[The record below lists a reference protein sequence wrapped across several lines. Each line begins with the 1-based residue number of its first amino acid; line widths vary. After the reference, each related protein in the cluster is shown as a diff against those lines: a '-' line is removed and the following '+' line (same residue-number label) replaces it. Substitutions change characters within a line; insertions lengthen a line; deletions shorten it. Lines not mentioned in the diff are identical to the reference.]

1 MNRIKELRTERGMKQ
16 ADLAELLHIGRT
28 AISNYELEA
37 RALDPNLINQLCDIF
52 HVTADYLL
60 CRTASPL
67 AGITE
72 EEYTVLMAYRRADD
86 RTRCMV
92 DLALEPFAAK
102 KAASAG

>member
-1 MNRIKELRTERGMKQ
+1 MNRIKELRTAKKMKQ
-16 ADLAELLHIGRT
+16 SDLAALLNCAPTAVSKWELGEN
-28 AISNYELEA
+28 AIDS
-37 RALDPNLINQLCDIF
+37 RLIVKLCDIF
-52 HVTADYLL
+52 NVTADYLL